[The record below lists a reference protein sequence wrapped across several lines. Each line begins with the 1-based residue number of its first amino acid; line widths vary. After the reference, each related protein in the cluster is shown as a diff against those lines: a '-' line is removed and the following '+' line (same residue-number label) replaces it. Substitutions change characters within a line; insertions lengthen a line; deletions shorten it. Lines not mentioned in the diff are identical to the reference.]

1 MAAYL
6 AYAGTSALAGVSISA
21 VSSLASLIQNVRT
34 LSKDDKVKEHIGD
47 LDIEATVTTI
57 ELVCKSHMS
66 GGEDFL
72 LARDYVIK
80 ALHRVKFDLET
91 IHVKTKLHHEGWV
104 SRWRSINL
112 RQERKKLAHSMK
124 ILKSRF
130 RLMWALAKPTQVEK
144 TVYNPTTP
152 YDLLIT

>member
-34 LSKDDKVKEHIGD
+34 LSNSDKVKEHIGD

-57 ELVCKSHMS
+57 ELVCKSHMT
-66 GGEDFL
+66 GGDDFL

-91 IHVKTKLHHEGWV
+91 IHVKTRLHHEGYV
-104 SRWRSINL
+104 SRWYRINL
-112 RQERKKLAHSMK
+112 SKERKKLVQAMR
-124 ILKSRF
+124 ILRSRF
-130 RLMWALAKPTQVEK
+130 KLMWQLCPA
-144 TVYNPTTP
+144 TTRNE
-152 YDLLIT
+152 LLIT

>member
-66 GGEDFL
+66 GGDDFL

-91 IHVKTKLHHEGWV
+91 IHVKTRLHHEGYI
-104 SRWRSINL
+104 SRWYRINL
-112 RQERKKLAHSMK
+112 RKERKKLVQAMRV
-124 ILKSRF
+124 LRSRF
-130 RLMWALAKPTQVEK
+130 KLMWQLCP
-144 TVYNPTTP
+144 PTTP
-152 YDLLIT
+152 NGLLIT

>member
-34 LSKDDKVKEHIGD
+34 LSNSGKVKEHIGD

-57 ELVCKSHMS
+57 ELVCKSHMT

-91 IHVKTKLHHEGWV
+91 IHVKTKQHHEGYI
-104 SRWRSINL
+104 SRWTRINL
-112 RQERKKLAHSMK
+112 RKERKKLVQAMR
-124 ILKSRF
+124 ILRSRF
-130 RLMWALAKPTQVEK
+130 KLMWQLVPSTTQNV
-144 TVYNPTTP
+144 PQ
-152 YDLLIT
+152 IM

>member
-66 GGEDFL
+66 GGDDFL

-91 IHVKTKLHHEGWV
+91 IHVKTRLHHEGYI
-104 SRWRSINL
+104 SRWYRINL
-112 RQERKKLAHSMK
+112 RKERKKLVQAMRV
-124 ILKSRF
+124 LRSRF
-130 RLMWALAKPTQVEK
+130 KLMWQLCPS
-144 TVYNPTTP
+144 TTP
-152 YDLLIT
+152 NGLLIT

>member
-57 ELVCKSHMS
+57 ELVCKSHIT

-91 IHVKTKLHHEGWV
+91 IHVKTKHHHEGYI
-104 SRWRSINL
+104 SRWYRINL
-112 RQERKKLAHSMK
+112 RKERKKLVQAMRV
-124 ILKSRF
+124 LRSRF
-130 RLMWALAKPTQVEK
+130 KLMWQLCP
-144 TVYNPTTP
+144 PTTQSG
-152 YDLLIT
+152 LLIT

>member
-1 MAAYL
+1 MAGYL

-21 VSSLASLIQNVRT
+21 VSSMASLIQNVRT
-34 LSKDDKVKEHIGD
+34 LSNNDKVKEHIGD

-57 ELVCKSHMS
+57 ELVCKSHMT

-91 IHVKTKLHHEGWV
+91 IHVKTRLHHEGYV
-104 SRWRSINL
+104 SRWTRINL
-112 RQERKKLAHSMK
+112 RKERKKLVQAMK
-124 ILKSRF
+124 VLRSRF
-130 RLMWALAKPTQVEK
+130 KLMWQLC
-144 TVYNPTTP
+144 PTTTQNG
-152 YDLLIT
+152 LLTT

>member
-34 LSKDDKVKEHIGD
+34 LSKDDKVREHIGD

-91 IHVKTKLHHEGWV
+91 IHVKTRHHHEGYI
-104 SRWRSINL
+104 SRWYRINL
-112 RQERKKLAHSMK
+112 RKERKKLVQAMRV
-124 ILKSRF
+124 LRSRF
-130 RLMWALAKPTQVEK
+130 KLMWQLCPSTTQ
-144 TVYNPTTP
+144 NG
-152 YDLLIT
+152 LLIT

>member
-6 AYAGTSALAGVSISA
+6 AYAGTSAIGAVSISA

-34 LSKDDKVKEHIGD
+34 LSKDDNIKQHIGD

-66 GGEDFL
+66 GGEDFM
-72 LARDYVIK
+72 LARDYVVK

-91 IHVKTKLHHEGWV
+91 IHVKTKHHHEGYI
-104 SRWRSINL
+104 SRWMKINL
-112 RQERKKLAHSMK
+112 RSERKQLVRAMR
-124 ILKSRF
+124 ILRSRF
-130 RLMWALAKPTQVEK
+130 KLMWQLC
-144 TVYNPTTP
+144 PTTTQRAGT
-152 YDLLIT
+152 LRQSLIT